1 MDRMKDDLPPEI
13 RAAFEALDE
22 RAGARAARV
31 DVEAVAARV
40 LERLRHEES
49 PRLRWLSPAVLRAAA
64 VVTVLVAAGAV
75 VVLTRRPEPTTA
87 LRLPVGIAAMDSLS
101 STQLE
106 AVLQAAGDLQPVAD
120 TAVSS
125 QAAESAL
132 PASLGVSLDDLS
144 EAQLET
150 LLASLTPGEG

>member
-1 MDRMKDDLPPEI
+1 MDRMKDELPPEI

-22 RAGARAARV
+22 RARDRAARV

-49 PRLRWLSPAVLRAAA
+49 PRRWLSPAVLRAAA
-64 VVTVLVAAGAV
+64 VVTLVVAAGAV
-75 VVLTRRPEPTTA
+75 VTLVRRHEPSTA
-87 LRLPVGIAAMDSLS
+87 LRLPVSIPAMDSLS

-120 TAVSS
+120 STAVP
-125 QAAESAL
+125 QAAENVA
-132 PASLGVSLDDLS
+132 PVTLGVSLDDLS
-144 EAQLET
+144 ESQLET
-150 LLASLTPGEG
+150 LLASLAPEEG